1 MIKQII
7 DLLIIDDHFAQ
18 AEVIEIAKGKN
29 YLPNTFKE
37 LFKLFK
43 RELKWLK
50 RKNLN

>member
-1 MIKQII
+1 MIKHII

-29 YLPNTFKE
+29 HLPNTFKE

-43 RELKWLK
+43 RDLKWHK
-50 RKNLN
+50 RR

>member
-7 DLLIIDDHFAQ
+7 DLLIIDDHFAK
-18 AEVIEIAKGKN
+18 AEVIEIAKGRN
-29 YLPNTFKE
+29 HLPNTFIE